1 MNVSVA
7 DRADRREAH
16 ASPRIVKI
24 NRPAMSALNKPGTE
38 GCETV
43 IESYDQCRDRNVRN
57 QVRIAHK
64 TGTHWPTKAFERI
77 YERKKQLRT
86 P

>member
-1 MNVSVA
+1 MNSELINKMKPNGMNVSVA

-43 IESYDQCRDRNVRN
+43 IE
-57 QVRIAHK
+57 
-64 TGTHWPTKAFERI
+64 
-77 YERKKQLRT
+77 
-86 P
+86 